1 MSPRAKRSTIIG
13 VIVVLLAG
21 AVWILAFRHKAP
33 TTAIPSA
40 TSSATQSAG
49 SMAGMAGMDVTAA
62 GSVKLTASQIHDFGV
77 TFGSAEVRPLTS
89 ETRTTGVVTFDE
101 TKMAQIAPKFG
112 GFVERLYVNSTGQ
125 QVRQGQP
132 ILDIYSPE
140 LVAAQQ
146 ELLLA
151 GQVDRS
157 IGKSSVPG
165 MPAGQPDLADA
176 SKRRLRLW
184 DISDA
189 QIDQILRT
197 GRVRRT
203 LTLYAPVSGIVVD
216 KKVLQGQ
223 AVTPGEEL
231 YTIANLANVWVDA
244 QLREVDAASVRVG
257 SAADVEFTGLP
268 SHTYKGRVAYV
279 YPTLQPEARTIQA
292 RIIVP
297 NTDGVLKP
305 GMYATVRL
313 STPSRSALT
322 VPNSAILQTGD
333 RNIVFVDM
341 SNSEHTRQLTH
352 KLMPHDVE
360 LGRVAGDYTEI
371 LSGLE
376 PGQWVVT
383 SAQFLLDSESNLG
396 EVLKSMIGNMG
407 SGDKAMQNM
416 PGMNESMNDKGADVK
431 SVQSMQNMPGMQMPP
446 SSTKS
451 APTPRR

>member
-1 MSPRAKRSTIIG
+1 
-13 VIVVLLAG
+13 
-21 AVWILAFRHKAP
+21 
-33 TTAIPSA
+33 
-40 TSSATQSAG
+40 
-49 SMAGMAGMDVTAA
+49 MDVTAD

-77 TFGSAEVRPLTS
+77 TFGNAEVRPLTS

-125 QVRQGQP
+125 QVRKGQP

-165 MPAGQPDLADA
+165 MPAGQTDLADA

-189 QIDQILRT
+189 QIDEILST
-197 GRVRRT
+197 GRVHRT

-292 RIIVP
+292 RIVVP

-341 SNSEHTRQLTH
+341 GNSELTRQLTR
-352 KLMPHDVE
+352 KLTRQLMPHDVE
-360 LGRVAGDYTEI
+360 LGRVAGGYTEI

-376 PGQWVVT
+376 PGQRVVT

-407 SGDKAMQNM
+407 PGDKAMQNM

-431 SVQSMQNMPGMQMPP
+431 SVQKTQSMQNMPGMQMPP

-451 APTPRR
+451 TPTPRR